1 MGCGYPAGCFLR
13 GSRGIR
19 QGSELRAAAIPTCSC
34 HASAPG
40 LTQGLAS
47 GLSASVPARCLWLW
61 SHSVQGARGQRL
73 CAGAQGGALGS
84 SCSPGCLP
92 WAAPFPA
99 SPLTHAACPQPRKL
113 LRSFV
118 VHKAFYFPN
127 EVSRLLELFT
137 MSLLR

>member
-1 MGCGYPAGCFLR
+1 MPPSLQGACGSGVTAFGVLEAR
-13 GSRGIR
+13 G
-19 QGSELRAAAIPTCSC
+19 
-34 HASAPG
+34 SAPG
-40 LTQGLAS
+40 HKE
-47 GLSASVPARCLWLW
+47 VPL
-61 SHSVQGARGQRL
+61 
-73 CAGAQGGALGS
+73 GGALGS